1 MDTMRIS
8 AGAEKI
14 PVKCNS
20 LSSLVTR
27 RWRTKKFPA
36 RIRNWRLLSV
46 KSISSNLK
54 TLVTDS
60 EQVASSIKHHSE
72 FRPLFSP
79 EKFELPKAFFAT
91 AQSVRDAL
99 IVNWNSTYECY
110 NRVNPK
116 QAYYLSMEFLQGRAL
131 LNAVGNLG
139 LTGAYGDALKS
150 LGFELESVAGQEP
163 DPALGNGGLGRLASC
178 FLDSLATL
186 NYPAWGY
193 GLRYKYGLFKQIITK
208 DGQEEAAEDWLEL
221 SNPWEI
227 VRNDVS
233 YPVKFYGKVVLGS
246 DGRKRWIGGEDVVAV
261 AYDVPI
267 PGYKTRTT
275 INLRLWST
283 KAPSGDFDLSLYNS
297 GKHTE
302 AAEALFNAE
311 KICYVLYPGDESDE
325 GKALRL
331 KQQYTLCS
339 ASLQDIVARFETRS
353 GGSVNWEEFPEKVAV
368 QMNDTHPTL
377 CIPEL
382 MRILMDLKGLSWE
395 DAWKITQ
402 RTVAYTNHTVLPE
415 ALEKWSLELMEKLLP
430 RHVEIIEKIDEE
442 LVSTIVSEYG
452 TADPDLLE
460 EKLKAMRILENVE
473 LPSAFAD
480 VIVKLESQPVI
491 AEKTIDL
498 SEDSKEDAKTVVKK
512 EVEEEETAGVI
523 AEVIPEPP
531 KMVRMANLAVVGGH
545 AVNGVAEIHSEIVK
559 TDVFSDFVKLWPDKF
574 QNKTNGVT
582 PRRWIRF
589 CNPYLS
595 HIITSWIGTEDW
607 VLNTEKLAELR
618 KFADDEDLQSEWRAA
633 KKKNKLKVVSLI
645 KERTG
650 YTVSPDAMFDIQIK
664 RIHEYK
670 RQLLNILG
678 IVYRYKKM
686 KEMSASE
693 REKAFV
699 PRVCI
704 FGGKAFATYVQ
715 AKRIVKFI
723 TDVGSTINHDPEIG
737 DLLKVIFVPD
747 YNVSVAELLI
757 PASELSQHISTA
769 GMEASGT
776 SNMKFSMNGCILIG
790 TLDGANVEIRE
801 EVGEENFFL
810 FGAKA
815 DEIADLRKER
825 AEGKFVPDPR
835 NEGFGRAD
843 YYLVGK
849 DFPSYVECH
858 EKVDKAYRDQKRWTR
873 MSILN
878 TAEEKAML
886 GQQHHC
892 KSGAKPYIKRIHEY
906 KRQLLNILGIVY
918 RYKKMK
924 EMSASEREKAF
935 VPRVC
940 IFGGKAFATYVQ
952 AKRIVKFI
960 TDVGS
965 TINHDPEIGDLLKVI
980 FVPDYNVSVA
990 ELLIPASE
998 LSQHIS
1004 TAGMEASGT
1013 SNMKFSMN
1021 GCILI
1026 GTLDGANV
1034 EIRDEVGE
1042 ENFFLFGAKAD
1053 EIADLRKE
1061 RAEGKFVPDPMFEEV
1076 KQFVRSGVFGSN
1088 KYDEL
1093 IGSLE
1098 GNEGFGR
1105 ADYFLVGKDFPS
1117 YVECQEKVDKAYR
1130 DQKRWTRMSILNTA
1144 GSSKFSSDRTIH
1156 EYAKDI
1162 WNIKQVEL
1170 P

>member
-1 MDTMRIS
+1 MRIS
-8 AGAEKI
+8 GGAENL
-14 PVKCNS
+14 VKCNS
-20 LSSLVTR
+20 LSSLVTSR
-27 RWRTKKFPA
+27 RWRTKNFPA
-36 RIRNWRLLSV
+36 RIRTPRRLLTV
-46 KSISSNLK
+46 KSLSSEPKALVV
-54 TLVTDS
+54 VTDP
-60 EQVASSIKHHSE
+60 EQEAFSSVASNIKHHSE
-72 FRPLFSP
+72 FTPLFSP
-79 EKFELPKAFFAT
+79 DKFELPKAFFAT

-99 IVNWNSTYECY
+99 ILNWNATYECY

-131 LNAVGNLG
+131 SNAVGNLG
-139 LTGAYGDALKS
+139 LTGAYAEALKS
-150 LGFELESVAGQEP
+150 LGFNLESVAGQEP

-233 YPVKFYGKVVLGS
+233 YPVKFYGKVVFGS
-246 DGRKRWIGGEDVVAV
+246 DGKKRWIGGEDVLAV

-267 PGYKTRTT
+267 PGYKTKTT

-283 KAPSGDFDLSLYNS
+283 KAPSADFDLSSYNS

-339 ASLQDIVARFETRS
+339 ASLQDIVARFETRWS
-353 GGSVNWEEFPEKVAV
+353 GGGSVNWEEFPEKVAV

-382 MRILMDLKGLSWE
+382 MRILMDFKGLSWE
-395 DAWKITQ
+395 DAWRITQ

-415 ALEKWSLELMEKLLP
+415 ALEKWSLGLLEKLLP

-442 LVSTIVSEYG
+442 LVGTIVSEYG
-452 TADPDLLE
+452 TADPDLLK

-480 VIVKLESQPVI
+480 VIVKPKNTPVT
-491 AEKTIDL
+491 AENTIDRTK
-498 SEDSKEDAKTVVKK
+498 DSKEDAQTMVKK
-512 EVEEEETAGVI
+512 EEEEEEEETAGVK

-595 HIITSWIGTEDW
+595 EIITNWIGTEDW
-607 VLNTEKLAELR
+607 VLNTEKLSELR

-650 YTVSPDAMFDIQIK
+650 YTVNPDAMFDIQIK

-686 KEMSASE
+686 KEMRASE

-723 TDVGSTINHDPEIG
+723 TDVGATINHDPEIG

-825 AEGKFVPDPR
+825 AEGKFVPH
-835 NEGFGRAD
+835 
-843 YYLVGK
+843 
-849 DFPSYVECH
+849 PS
-858 EKVDKAYRDQKRWTR
+858 
-873 MSILN
+873 
-878 TAEEKAML
+878 
-886 GQQHHC
+886 
-892 KSGAKPYIKRIHEY
+892 
-906 KRQLLNILGIVY
+906 
-918 RYKKMK
+918 
-924 EMSASEREKAF
+924 
-935 VPRVC
+935 
-940 IFGGKAFATYVQ
+940 
-952 AKRIVKFI
+952 
-960 TDVGS
+960 
-965 TINHDPEIGDLLKVI
+965 
-980 FVPDYNVSVA
+980 
-990 ELLIPASE
+990 
-998 LSQHIS
+998 
-1004 TAGMEASGT
+1004 
-1013 SNMKFSMN
+1013 
-1021 GCILI
+1021 
-1026 GTLDGANV
+1026 
-1034 EIRDEVGE
+1034 
-1042 ENFFLFGAKAD
+1042 
-1053 EIADLRKE
+1053 
-1061 RAEGKFVPDPMFEEV
+1061 FEEV

-1117 YVECQEKVDKAYR
+1117 YVECQEKVDEAYR